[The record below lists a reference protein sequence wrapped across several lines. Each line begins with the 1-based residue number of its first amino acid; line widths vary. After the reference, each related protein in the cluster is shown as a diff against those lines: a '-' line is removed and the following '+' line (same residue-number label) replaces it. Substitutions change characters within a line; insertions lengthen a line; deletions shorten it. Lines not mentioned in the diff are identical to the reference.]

1 MSSGLS
7 NWLKLISCGTMP
19 MQALAAASSVSMSW
33 PNTTTLPE
41 LLFTSELTMPM
52 MVDLPA
58 PLGPSRAKNSPSSTS
73 RLTPRSAST
82 PPR

>member
-1 MSSGLS
+1 
-7 NWLKLISCGTMP
+7 MP
-19 MQALAAASSVSMSW
+19 MHDFAAASSVSMSW
-33 PNTTTLPE
+33 PNTLTVPE
-41 LLFTSELTMPM
+41 VLFTSELTMPM